1 MVYWKS
7 LTNGSLARESDDL
20 VASIPFPAS
29 QVETVKVETFLL
41 SSQGS
46 RIVNMEKS
54 SIVYSSL
61 VRALNLQILRIK
73 QRGTP
78 RIGRSSFA
86 TLLCVA
92 ITNTKRCTLSFLV
105 LLPITV
111 DYLDR

>member
-7 LTNGSLARESDDL
+7 LTNGSLAGESDDL

-29 QVETVKVETFLL
+29 QMETVKVETFLL

-61 VRALNLQILRIK
+61 VRALNLQILKIK
-73 QRGTP
+73 QGSTP
-78 RIGRSSFA
+78 RIDQALGHA
-86 TLLCVA
+86 PLCCYH
-92 ITNTKRCTLSFLV
+92 KREA
-105 LLPITV
+105 
-111 DYLDR
+111 